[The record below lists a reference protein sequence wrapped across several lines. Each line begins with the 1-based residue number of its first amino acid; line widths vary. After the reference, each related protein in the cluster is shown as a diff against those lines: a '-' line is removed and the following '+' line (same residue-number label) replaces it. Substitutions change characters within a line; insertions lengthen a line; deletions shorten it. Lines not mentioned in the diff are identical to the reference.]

1 MLACSAIIGINMF
14 THCACLTR
22 EPAIGCK
29 ARQTIREGRCSH
41 QGRNVQFPVWKG
53 ARREVQRQR
62 LLRSARYRTGQ
73 IRDAPASR
81 CRQRVDH
88 GRVER
93 IWRIQ
98 ADLLRGQD
106 ELRDGGR
113 CRARTEKAR
122 TTWPPQDRRRRSCF
136 FAGACE
142 PRETG
147 SRPGIGRGGSQ
158 RTRYRAPSPDDRAH
172 IKKNGSVDVAAA
184 DISAPSST
192 VIEQYEALRS
202 GALGEDIPVSA
213 RQGLVVLLR
222 HGMWKWAQMMTAPPR
237 PCPGHI
243 AELSDIRPTHRD
255 CSDLVHLL
263 ATIVTS
269 LPERKV
275 P

>member
-1 MLACSAIIGINMF
+1 M
-14 THCACLTR
+14 HDACLFGYNRHKHVYTLCLPYPGTR
-22 EPAIGCK
+22 HWLQSATDHPRRPMLSSRTE
-29 ARQTIREGRCSH
+29 RTIPSLERCATRSSTTAPSSIRTISYRSNTRCSGESLSTTRRSWPRRKNMAYP
-41 QGRNVQFPVWKG
+41 GRPTTRPG
-53 ARREVQRQR
+53 RTSRRRALPGSYRESPDHVAPTRSTTTF
-62 LLRSARYRTGQ
+62 LLF
-73 IRDAPASR
+73 
-81 CRQRVDH
+81 C
-88 GRVER
+88 GRV
-93 IWRIQ
+93 
-98 ADLLRGQD
+98 
-106 ELRDGGR
+106 
-113 CRARTEKAR
+113 RAQGNR
-122 TTWPPQDRRRRSCF
+122 
-136 FAGACE
+136 FA
-142 PRETG
+142 
-147 SRPGIGRGGSQ
+147 PGHWQ